1 MYFFIGLFTLL
12 LTTHSFA
19 ETPAEIEKQLITS
32 LASIQ
37 SAKLDDALTD
47 IANLAATQP
56 DFKLAQLIYADM
68 LLAQANPLNA
78 FGGLASTATS
88 DITGL
93 QQEAQARWQG
103 QTAKPS
109 NEIHIPDILW
119 QVSHPHI
126 VVVDVTQS
134 RLFLFKNVNNQLTL
148 QTDYYVSIGKQGY
161 EKFKEGDQ
169 RTPLGVYFVVK
180 HIPDQ
185 QLPKRYGVGA
195 LTLDYPN
202 VWDKHLGKTGFG
214 IWLHGTHFNTYSRPP
229 LDSDGCVVLTNPD
242 FNAFEEYIT
251 PGETPV
257 IIAEKI
263 NWLTPDQVV
272 TARHALSTRIE
283 SWRHAWEQSNQ
294 EAFLAHYA
302 PKLRAHHQQGQLWKV
317 SQSTSS
323 LANTEPSS
331 AQFTLSNLNIF
342 RYPNEPE
349 LAVVTFTQRYRTDQ
363 LDKQRKQQQYWY
375 QHNDE
380 WVIVLEKSW
389 PYQSL

>member
-12 LTTHSFA
+12 LATPAFA
-19 ETPAEIEKQLITS
+19 EPRSEVEQQLINS
-32 LASIQ
+32 LTAVQ
-37 SAKLDDALTD
+37 SAQLDDALTN
-47 IANLAATQP
+47 IENLAAAQP

-78 FGGLASTATS
+78 FGGLAATATA
-88 DITGL
+88 DIAGL

-103 QTAKPS
+103 QTAKP
-109 NEIHIPDILW
+109 NNHIEIPDVLW
-119 QVSHPHI
+119 QVSHPHV

-161 EKFKEGDQ
+161 EKSKEGDQ

-185 QLPKRYGVGA
+185 QLPKRYGAGA

-202 VWDKHLGKTGFG
+202 IWDKHLGKTGFG
-214 IWLHGTHFNTYSRPP
+214 IWLHGTHYNTYSRPP

-242 FNAFEEYIT
+242 FTAFEEYIT

-257 IIAEKI
+257 IITEQI
-263 NWLTPDQVV
+263 NWLAPEKMM
-272 TARHALSTRIE
+272 TARYALSSRIE
-283 SWRHAWEQSNQ
+283 SWRHAREQSNQ

-317 SQSTSS
+317 NQTN
-323 LANTEPSS
+323 AEPSP

-342 RYPNEPE
+342 RYPNKPE
-349 LAVVTFTQRYRTDQ
+349 LAVVTFTQHYRTDQ
-363 LDKQRKQQQYWY
+363 LDKQQQQQQYWY
-375 QHNDE
+375 QHNSE